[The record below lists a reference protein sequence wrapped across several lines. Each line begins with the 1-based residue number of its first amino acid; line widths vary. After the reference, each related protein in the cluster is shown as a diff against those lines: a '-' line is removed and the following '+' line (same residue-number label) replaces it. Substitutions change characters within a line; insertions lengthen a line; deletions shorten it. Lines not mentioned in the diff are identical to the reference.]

1 MNNNLDLDFVSVRE
15 AAVIRGCG
23 LQRIYN
29 LLWAEKLEGAIREA
43 NGGWRIPRASLE
55 RKPRGPVRP
64 VITNNAA

>member
-29 LLWAEKLEGAIREA
+29 LLWAEKLEGAVKGPNDA
-43 NGGWRIPRASLE
+43 QWRIPRASLE
-55 RKPRGPVRP
+55 RKGPDSSREFS
-64 VITNNAA
+64 